1 MENGSLSQNGE
12 PHIISSDSGGRRGG
26 WITFPFV
33 TGAAIG
39 LTLAVGGWLANLIVF
54 LIQEF
59 HIKSIDAAQISNI
72 VNGCSCF
79 FPVIGAIIA
88 DSFFGSFSAITIS
101 SCVSFLGSFL
111 LTLTATLD
119 SLKPQPCVSGSELC
133 QPTSNLQSANLYT
146 TLALLSI
153 GLGGTRFTLAT
164 MGANQFD
171 KPKSQAS
178 FFNWYIFTLYSTTV
192 VSLTVIVY
200 VEDNVGWK
208 WGFGIGVITNL
219 IGLAIF
225 LCGIRF
231 YRFDKPK
238 GSPFVGLAR
247 VVVATTRK
255 RNLQISSESKD
266 YCYRGDH
273 GMTDIAVATPSK
285 SFGSVHTYILN
296 IIVQVD
302 CDTDFFF

>member
-1 MENGSLSQNGE
+1 
-12 PHIISSDSGGRRGG
+12 
-26 WITFPFV
+26 
-33 TGAAIG
+33 
-39 LTLAVGGWLANLIVF
+39 
-54 LIQEF
+54 
-59 HIKSIDAAQISNI
+59 
-72 VNGCSCF
+72 
-79 FPVIGAIIA
+79 
-88 DSFFGSFSAITIS
+88 
-101 SCVSFLGSFL
+101 
-111 LTLTATLD
+111 
-119 SLKPQPCVSGSELC
+119 
-133 QPTSNLQSANLYT
+133 
-146 TLALLSI
+146 
-153 GLGGTRFTLAT
+153 

-231 YRFDKPK
+231 YHFDKPK

-266 YCYRGDH
+266 YCYHGDH

-285 SFGSVHTYILN
+285 SFRSVHTYILN

-302 CDTDFFF
+302 CDNDFFFLTPFQYNKKRVTYR